1 MQQFVGSPRVA
12 AAVAAILGVQAAAAQ
27 ELPSSNGGASD
38 ALGEITVTAQRRTEN
53 IQDVPIT
60 IQALTAETLTQLNV
74 QTFDDVIKYLPNVT
88 SNNNGPGQSQLIIR
102 GLATSESG
110 NQGEGATA
118 PFPNVAVYLDEQSTQ
133 LPGRNLDIYAADL
146 ERIEVLEGPQGTL
159 FGAGAEA
166 GVIRYITNKPKL
178 DVTEGNV
185 NAGYGVTAHGDPNS
199 NVDAMLNL
207 PLIPDVLAVRAVI
220 YDDRRGGYINNTPA
234 TFSRSIT
241 DRGSH
246 YATTTGVLPPSVSIN
261 NSSEVGNA
269 INPVTYQ
276 GARASALW
284 KINDDWNVLVTQSY
298 QNMDAQGVFAEEQ
311 YNSAGVSQPPL
322 TVQLFNPNDNRDKFE
337 NTSWTLN
344 GRIGDLRAIYTGGYL
359 DRNVSQVQDYTNYAR
374 GTYADYYQCLQNVR
388 CYSPSASWQETEN
401 NTHLS
406 HELRLSTPDDWRV
419 RALGGLYWE
428 RYTIRDE
435 VNWLYRSADMPFGD
449 LEPPTQYCVG
459 ANGLPTQYGAGTC
472 VTSPVS
478 SINPNPRSAST
489 SFADDVTRGY
499 TQKAAF
505 LSVDFDLIP
514 RTLTLTV
521 GSRYFHLE
529 NTEVGWDG
537 GSFGCLGNPAVPQ
550 AQQPP
555 CVNDNNY
562 VNLNARHLDNV
573 ASGFKS
579 RANLTWRITPDVMV
593 YYTWSQGYRSGGF
606 NRGNQ
611 FATGGPLAGV
621 WSDPLAYSSDT
632 LTNNE
637 VGWKTEWLDRRLQ
650 FNGTLYREDWKNSQ
664 VEIFDPGLLGNLDFD
679 TNGANYVVKGL
690 ELQFQARATHA
701 LSFAGSAAWNQ
712 SRLVSVP
719 LLYSGTGQPINLT
732 PYGTPA
738 NPSGSPF
745 GAIGSPLAQSPPFEG
760 NLRVRYDFSVGE
772 YAAFCQVS
780 GTHQDHS
787 YATTNSLQTDLQ
799 GNTINYNLPAFSTLD
814 AAIGVAKDAWA
825 VQAYGQNLTDTL
837 GELSANYSQ
846 WYKAVSTTRP
856 RVVGVRF
863 SYKFNT
869 PGK

>member
-12 AAVAAILGVQAAAAQ
+12 AAVAAILGVQAATAQ
-27 ELPSSNGGASD
+27 ELPSSSNGGATD

-185 NAGYGVTAHGDPNS
+185 NAGYGVTAHGDQNS
-199 NVDAMLNL
+199 NVDAMINL

-234 TFSRSIT
+234 TFNRSIT

-261 NSSEVGNA
+261 NSAEVGNA

-284 KINDDWNVLVTQSY
+284 KINDDWNVLITQSY
-298 QNMDAQGVFAEEQ
+298 QDMDAQGVFAEEQ
-311 YNSAGVSQPPL
+311 YNSAGIPQPPL

-344 GRIGDLRAIYTGGYL
+344 GRIGDLKAIYTGGYL

-374 GTYADYYQCLQNVR
+374 GLYADYYQCLQNVR

-459 ANGLPTQYGAGTC
+459 ANGLPTQYGEGTC
-472 VTSPVS
+472 VNSPVS
-478 SINPNPRSAST
+478 SINPNPRSPNT

-514 RTLTLTV
+514 RTLTVTV

-611 FATGGPLAGV
+611 YATGGPLAGI

-637 VGWKTEWLDRRLQ
+637 VGWKSEWLDRRLQ

-679 TNGANYVVKGL
+679 TNGANYVVKGA

-701 LSFAGSAAWNQ
+701 LSFAGSAARG
-712 SRLVSVP
+712 SR
-719 LLYSGTGQPINLT
+719 
-732 PYGTPA
+732 
-738 NPSGSPF
+738 
-745 GAIGSPLAQSPPFEG
+745 
-760 NLRVRYDFSVGE
+760 
-772 YAAFCQVS
+772 
-780 GTHQDHS
+780 
-787 YATTNSLQTDLQ
+787 
-799 GNTINYNLPAFSTLD
+799 ST
-814 AAIGVAKDAWA
+814 
-825 VQAYGQNLTDTL
+825 
-837 GELSANYSQ
+837 
-846 WYKAVSTTRP
+846 
-856 RVVGVRF
+856 
-863 SYKFNT
+863 
-869 PGK
+869 